1 MSGRTRGKGADRP
14 VEAVLAAAAGHVAA
28 GRFGTAIRQ
37 LEKDGAALRHPTG
50 KNILGNALLRSGKPE
65 AALAAFD
72 AALALAPQFPEAHCN
87 RGVALQDLGRL
98 EEALDAL
105 DRAIALRAAY
115 PLAYFNR
122 GNVLKAMGRP
132 GEALEAHDRAAGLE
146 PRFAEAHL
154 NRGFV
159 LLDLDESN
167 AALDAFDAA
176 LRLRPGWGEAAV
188 GRAASLGRLHR
199 PAEAVAAID
208 VALAADPANPD
219 WLAMRGDALTAL
231 RRHDEARAAYEAAL
245 AGFPETASGFT
256 RRAKVLVDL
265 KRCSEALAAADRAVD
280 LGAGAEG
287 HFARARALRGLDR
300 FAEELAAVD
309 AARQLGK
316 RGSAFEHAR
325 AMALI
330 ELGRDHEALAG
341 LEAAIAIDPDDAQM
355 RFDMG
360 LLLLHRGDFEQ
371 GWKAYEHRL
380 RVPGYA
386 PPLADPETP
395 RWSGGDISGKRV
407 LVHGEQGLGDAIQM
421 LRYLDRVAET
431 GATIGLAV
439 PAALERLAARNFPHV
454 DVVHGDRQ
462 PSGFDAQ
469 VSLMSLPFIFRTR
482 LDTIPATVPYLA
494 AEDELVAKWRE
505 RIGADGFKVGI
516 CWSGNPDYGGDRYR
530 SIPLAAL
537 APLGAFPGLRLV
549 SLQAIHGL
557 DQLREL
563 PTGLTVE
570 DLGDDIADNPDGL
583 AEIAGVM
590 ASLDLVISADTAVAH
605 LAGALARPVWTA
617 IRFQPEWRW
626 LEGRSDP
633 PWYPTMWLF
642 RQPAIGDWE
651 SVFVEMSRYLE
662 RFWRES
668 GRPP

>member
-1 MSGRTRGKGADRP
+1 MIRQAKGKTSNRP

-37 LEKDGAALRHPTG
+37 MEKHGAALRHPTG
-50 KNILGNALLRSGKPE
+50 QNILGNALLRTGKPE
-65 AALAAFD
+65 PALAAFD
-72 AALALAPQFPEAHCN
+72 AALAITPQFPEAHCN
-87 RGVALQDLGRL
+87 RGVALQELGRL
-98 EEALDAL
+98 DEALAAL

-122 GNVLKAMGRP
+122 GLVLKAMGRT
-132 GEALEAHDRAAGLE
+132 GEALDAYDRAAGLE

-159 LLDLDESN
+159 LLDLDRTN

-208 VALAADPANPD
+208 VALASDPANPA
-219 WLAMRGDALTAL
+219 WLVMRGDALKAL
-231 RRHDEARAAYEAAL
+231 RRHDEARAAYQAAL
-245 AGFPETASGFT
+245 AGFPETAFGFT

-265 KRCSEALAAADRAVD
+265 QRCSEALAAADRAVD

-287 HFARARALRGLDR
+287 HFARARALRGLGR
-300 FAEELAAVD
+300 FAEELAALD
-309 AARQLGK
+309 AALRLGK
-316 RGSAFEHAR
+316 KGSAIEHAR

-330 ELGRDHEALAG
+330 ELGRDREALAG
-341 LEAAIAIDPDDAQM
+341 LEAAIAMDPDDAQVH
-355 RFDMG
+355 FDMG
-360 LLLLHRGDFEQ
+360 LLMLYRGDFAG
-371 GWKAYEHRL
+371 GWEAYEHRL

-386 PPLADPETP
+386 PPLADPHAR
-395 RWSGGDISGKRV
+395 RWSGGDISGKRL

-421 LRYLDRVAET
+421 LRYLGRVAET
-431 GATIGLAV
+431 GATISLAV
-439 PAALERLAARNFPHV
+439 PAALERLAAHSFPDV
-454 DVVHGDRQ
+454 DVVHGERE
-462 PSGFDAQ
+462 PGGFDLQ
-469 VSLMSLPFIFRTR
+469 VSLMSLPSIFGTR
-482 LDTIPATVPYLA
+482 LDTIPAKVPYLA
-494 AEDELVAKWRE
+494 AEEELVAKWRE
-505 RIGADGFKVGI
+505 PIGGDGFKVGI
-516 CWSGNPDYGGDRYR
+516 CWSGNPDYRGDRYR
-530 SIPLAAL
+530 SIPLAAF
-537 APLGAFPGLRLV
+537 APLGAFPGLRLI

-563 PTGLTVE
+563 PAGLTVE
-570 DLGDDIADNPDGL
+570 DLGDDIANNPDGL
-583 AEIAGVM
+583 AEIAGAM

-605 LAGALARPVWTA
+605 LAGALAQPVWTA

-651 SVFVEMSRYLE
+651 SVFAEMSAYLE
-662 RFWRES
+662 KLWEES
-668 GRPP
+668 GQPS